1 MCVRDGA
8 GDQTQGSKEDINWK
22 ESLMLQSNSVKK
34 KIGGESRGH
43 PWWVTGYAVQS
54 LWLAYGRPC

>member
-22 ESLMLQSNSVKK
+22 ESLMLQNNSVKK
-34 KIGGESRGH
+34 KLEERAVDILGG
-43 PWWVTGYAVQS
+43 
-54 LWLAYGRPC
+54 